1 MADERDARTPPRIQG
16 KDEEIPYA
24 LNCEDVG
31 TAAGAITNPATT
43 AWLLIN
49 GEESSNESAT
59 VLSGAPSVAAQ
70 IITLPMLQ
78 DLTEGEQ
85 YRIKTLFTK
94 DGRRLLGR
102 FEVHCPDD

>member
-1 MADERDARTPPRIQG
+1 MADERDARTPVRILG
-16 KDEEIPYA
+16 KDEEITYGI
-24 LNCEDVG
+24 NCEPVG
-31 TAAGAITNPATT
+31 TSDGAITNPATT
-43 AWLLIN
+43 AWLLIS
-49 GEESSNESAT
+49 GEETSDESAT

-70 IITLPMLQ
+70 IITLPKLQ

-94 DGRRLLGR
+94 DGHRLLGR

>member
-1 MADERDARTPPRIQG
+1 MADERDARTPVRILG
-16 KDEEIPYA
+16 KDEEISYG
-24 LNCEDVG
+24 LDCEAVG

-43 AWLLIN
+43 AWLLLN
-49 GEESSNESAT
+49 GEESSDESAT
-59 VLSGAPSVAAQ
+59 VLTGAPSVTDQ
-70 IITLPMLQ
+70 VITLPKLQ

-94 DGRRLLGR
+94 DGHRLLGR